1 MRTLMQRS
9 VRKLE
14 MTVRG
19 AWRPLALVLILLAAV
34 PTVGR
39 AQETGDGYL
48 FGKPAGQ
55 FTLRAGYP
63 RPNANS
69 DLFTDATSQFTLS
82 RSDFSSVLVGAELAL
97 WLTPHLDIALGADYA
112 GKTAPSEY
120 RHFVD
125 NNNKPIEQ
133 TTRFQRAPLTAALR
147 FYPGSRGRAVGNLA
161 WIPASVAPWI
171 GAGGG
176 AMWYKFRQEG
186 DFISSITN
194 KVYYDHF
201 EASGW
206 RPIALGMAGV
216 DITLTPRIA
225 LVADARYIWSA
236 ADKLGGGNADY
247 VDYTVDLSGA
257 VATLGLT
264 FRL

>member
-1 MRTLMQRS
+1 MQPPSNAIATTGR
-9 VRKLE
+9 
-14 MTVRG
+14 
-19 AWRPLALVLILLAAV
+19 WRVVALALVLLGTLSTI
-34 PTVGR
+34 GR
-39 AQETGDGYL
+39 AQETGNGYM
-48 FGKPAGQ
+48 FGTPVGQ

-82 RSDFSSVLVGAELAL
+82 RSDFSSVLVGAEFAL
-97 WLTPHLDIALGADYA
+97 RLTPHLDVALGADYA

-125 NNNKPIEQ
+125 NNNQPIEQ
-133 TTRFQRAPLTAALR
+133 TTRFQRAPLTASLR
-147 FYPGSRGRAVGNLA
+147 FYPTSRGRAVGNLA

-176 AMWYKFRQEG
+176 AMWYRFRQEG
-186 DFISSITN
+186 DFISSVSN
-194 KVYYDHF
+194 VVSYDRF

-216 DITLTPRIA
+216 DVNLTPRIA
-225 LVADARYIWSA
+225 LVGDARYIWSA
-236 ADKLGGGNADY
+236 ADKLNGPDY
-247 VDYTVDLSGA
+247 FDYTVDLSGA
-257 VATLGLT
+257 VVTLGLT